1 MPDKTF
7 LDWPF
12 FDAAH
17 REWAEQLNTWCRDH
31 LDPMLAD
38 QHNAAGSN
46 DELDQLTRSLVATLG
61 RAGWLKPCVP
71 AEYGGA
77 ESGRLDVRRLCLTRE
92 TLARYAGLADFAF
105 AMQGLGTGSITLFG
119 SDLQRQYY
127 LPPVL
132 AGERVAAF
140 AISEPDAGSD
150 PAAMITRAHRE
161 GDEYRI
167 NGTKTWIS
175 NAGVAD
181 HYVLFARTGAAGAG
195 GISAF
200 VVAAD
205 TPGLEISE
213 RIDVIAPHPLGTVTL
228 TDCRIPAGQRLG
240 EEGEGFKIA
249 MATLDIF
256 RSTVAAAALG
266 FARRAL
272 DEALSRSEARQI
284 GGQPLADYQITQAK
298 LADMAVKID
307 AAALLVY
314 RAAWTKDVLGQRVG
328 REAAMAKYYATE
340 AAQEVIDQA
349 VQIHG
354 GLGVVSGETVERLY
368 REIRAL
374 RIYEGT
380 SEIQQLII
388 AGQTRRAREERVMDH
403 FIRDNLPPAE
413 LWPERDFSGVPELN
427 YPERLNCVNE
437 LLDRWI
443 TAGRG
448 DAPVLHFGDTT
459 WGYADLQAK
468 VNRIAHVLVED
479 LGVEPGNRVLLRAPT
494 IPCWSPPGWP
504 RPKPARSSW
513 RPCRCCAITSWP
525 TSSKRHR
532 CTSRCAMWR
541 LSPNW
546 PPPNKRRNNSARSSP
561 SPMTAPATNH
571 WKRP

>member
-1 MPDKTF
+1 MPDRTF

-12 FDAAH
+12 FDTTH
-17 REWAEQLNTWCRDH
+17 REWAEKLNAWCREV
-31 LDPMLAD
+31 LEPMLAD
-38 QHNAAGSN
+38 EHHTAR
-46 DELDQLTRSLVATLG
+46 DTEKLDRLTRSLVAALG
-61 RAGWLKPCVP
+61 RDGWLKPCVP
-71 AEYGGA
+71 TEYGGA
-77 ESGRLDVRRLCLTRE
+77 ESGRLDVRRLCLARE
-92 TLARYAGLADFAF
+92 TLARYSGLADFAF

-119 SDLQRQYY
+119 GDLQRQHY

-140 AISEPDAGSD
+140 AISEPEAGSD
-150 PAAMITRAHRE
+150 PAAMTTRAERE
-161 GDEYRI
+161 GDEYCI

-181 HYVLFARTGAAGAG
+181 HYVLFARTGEPGTR

-200 VVAAD
+200 VIAAD

-213 RIDVIAPHPLGTVTL
+213 RIDVIAPHPLGTLTL

-272 DEALSRSEARQI
+272 DEALARSEVRQI

-314 RAAWTKDVLGQRVG
+314 RAAWTKDVLGQQVS

-388 AGQTRRAREERVMDH
+388 AGQIRRAREE
-403 FIRDNLPPAE
+403 
-413 LWPERDFSGVPELN
+413 
-427 YPERLNCVNE
+427 
-437 LLDRWI
+437 
-443 TAGRG
+443 
-448 DAPVLHFGDTT
+448 
-459 WGYADLQAK
+459 
-468 VNRIAHVLVED
+468 
-479 LGVEPGNRVLLRAPT
+479 
-494 IPCWSPPGWP
+494 
-504 RPKPARSSW
+504 
-513 RPCRCCAITSWP
+513 
-525 TSSKRHR
+525 
-532 CTSRCAMWR
+532 
-541 LSPNW
+541 
-546 PPPNKRRNNSARSSP
+546 
-561 SPMTAPATNH
+561 
-571 WKRP
+571 